1 MSVGIPGPQSLTIED
16 LPKLVAAVAAV
27 DPDRVAL
34 SHGGTEISYGRL
46 NDELVTLDTA
56 MGGAL
61 GADALVPVVVSTVLP
76 ELIGSE
82 ADGLGAVV
90 DRLITDG
97 TSIVEVA
104 SESDAHVTL
113 AGLFDEQVERTPDA
127 LALDYAGTQL
137 TYAQFDA
144 RANRLAR
151 ELVAAGVGPDSLVGL
166 AMRRSIDLLVSMY
179 AIVKAGGAYVPLDP
193 DHPADRLAYVL
204 EIAKPTAVLTRTSD
218 AAGAAARYA
227 HARRRHPRLVGSCR
241 DNCHR
246 RRPVGAAARG
256 QHCVCHLHVRIDRT
270 PQGVAVSHRAIV
282 ANLQWRQTEY
292 GFTADDV
299 ILQKTP
305 SLSMCPCGS
314 SSGRCRSVH
323 RW

>member
-76 ELIGSE
+76 ELIASE

-90 DRLITDG
+90 DRLIADG

-104 SESDAHVTL
+104 SEADAHVTL

-166 AMRRSIDLLVSMY
+166 AMRRSNRS
-179 AIVKAGGAYVPLDP
+179 PSS
-193 DHPADRLAYVL
+193 RC
-204 EIAKPTAVLTRTSD
+204 TRSSRP
-218 AAGAAARYA
+218 AARTFHSTRIILPTVSLTYS
-227 HARRRHPRLVGSCR
+227 RSRSPRLCS
-241 DNCHR
+241 
-246 RRPVGAAARG
+246 
-256 QHCVCHLHVRIDRT
+256 HVRPMPWCCRT
-270 PQGVAVSHRAIV
+270 VRPRS
-282 ANLQWRQTEY
+282 TS
-292 GFTADDV
+292 
-299 ILQKTP
+299 TP
-305 SLSMCPCGS
+305 STCRVVPRQLSPTPTGWRRCARTTLRMS
-314 SSGRCRSVH
+314 SSRPDRPDAPKALQSLTVPSSRTCNGVRPSTDSLRTT
-323 RW
+323 

>member
-1 MSVGIPGPQSLTIED
+1 M
-16 LPKLVAAVAAV
+16 
-27 DPDRVAL
+27 
-34 SHGGTEISYGRL
+34 
-46 NDELVTLDTA
+46 
-56 MGGAL
+56 
-61 GADALVPVVVSTVLP
+61 LP

-218 AAGAAARYA
+218 AVVLPHGTPTLDVDTLDLSGRAETTVTDATGWRRCARTTL
-227 HARRRHPRLVGSCR
+227 R
-241 DNCHR
+241 
-246 RRPVGAAARG
+246 
-256 QHCVCHLHVRIDRT
+256 
-270 PQGVAVSHRAIV
+270 
-282 ANLQWRQTEY
+282 
-292 GFTADDV
+292 
-299 ILQKTP
+299 
-305 SLSMCPCGS
+305 MS
-314 SSGRCRSVH
+314 SSRPDRPDAPKALQSLTVPSSRTCNGVRPSTDSLPTT
-323 RW
+323 